1 MTNIM
6 LVCSAG
12 MSTSILVDKMEKAA
26 KDKGLEVHVEAL
38 AMAAAR
44 PRLPEF
50 DVVLLGPQVK
60 FIEKDIKENTD
71 KPVDVIPSNLY
82 AMAKGK
88 EVLELALKMI
98 NK

>member
-26 KDKGLEVHVEAL
+26 ADKGVQVHVEAL

-44 PRLPEF
+44 PRLAEF
-50 DVVLLGPQVK
+50 DVILLGPQVK
-60 FIEKDIKENTD
+60 FIEKDIKSNTD
-71 KPVDVIPSNLY
+71 KPVEIIPSNLY
-82 AMAKGK
+82 ALAKGK
-88 EVLELALKMI
+88 EVLELALKLL